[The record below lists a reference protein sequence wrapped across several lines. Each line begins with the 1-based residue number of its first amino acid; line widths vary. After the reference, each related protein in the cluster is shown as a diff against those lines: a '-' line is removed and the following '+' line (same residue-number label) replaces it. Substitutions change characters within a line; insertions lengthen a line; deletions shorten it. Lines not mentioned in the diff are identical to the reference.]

1 MKVLNSFAI
10 MIACS
15 VSFNIC
21 YAKENS
27 EWNDYLQDSTQINS
41 PIEYIDSY

>member
-1 MKVLNSFAI
+1 MKLLNSFAM
-10 MIACS
+10 MIAYS

-27 EWNDYLQDSTQINS
+27 EWNDYLQDSTQIN
-41 PIEYIDSY
+41 